1 MKRFA
6 GLVFVTLF
14 ALSLIA
20 GPAGAAPLKIV
31 TSIKPITLMVR
42 AIAPE
47 SALVTTLIPAGASPH
62 TYQLRPSDRQ
72 ALADADLVF
81 WVGPDMELFL
91 NRILSNPEL
100 APKSHQLMSEMVMA
114 DSEQHAHHDDH
125 DHDDHDHDHDSHMG
139 EDGHHHNG
147 VDPHIWLDPEAALG
161 MTQIIEQAMTQ
172 VADDTPGSDADGI
185 AQRLQQFEAQLKEKE
200 AKIRKQLTQLDAV
213 DIFTYHD
220 AFRRFAEHY
229 DMTIAGALTITPEKT
244 PGAKHMQDIQ
254 NKLRAAHHPCLM
266 TEPQFNRDWWQS
278 LSEGVDLTIVTWDPL
293 ASNIADSRNGYI
305 EFQQSLADAALK
317 CLPK

>member
-1 MKRFA
+1 MTRFP
-6 GLVFVTLF
+6 GSVFGILF
-14 ALSLIA
+14 ALVLLPA
-20 GPAGAAPLKIV
+20 LAGAAPLKIV

-91 NRILSNPEL
+91 DRILSSPEL
-100 APKSHQLMSEMVMA
+100 APKSHQLMSETVITDA
-114 DSEQHAHHDDH
+114 GQHEHHDDAE
-125 DHDDHDHDHDSHMG
+125 HDSHAD
-139 EDGHHHNG
+139 EDGHHHSG
-147 VDPHIWLDPEAALG
+147 IDPHIWLDPQAALG
-161 MTQIIEQAMTQ
+161 MTQIIEQALIQT
-172 VADDTPGSDADGI
+172 ADDTPGSDVDGLS
-185 AQRLQQFEAQLKEKE
+185 QRLKQFEAQLKEKE
-200 AKIRKQLTQLDAV
+200 TAIRKQLAQLNAI

-229 DMTIAGALTITPEKT
+229 DITIAGALTITPEQT

-254 NKLRAAHHPCLM
+254 NKLRAAHTPCLM

-278 LSEGVDLTIVTWDPL
+278 LSEGVDITIVTWDPL
-293 ASNIADSRNGYI
+293 ASNIADSRSGYVD
-305 EFQQSLADAALK
+305 FQQSLADAALK
-317 CLPK
+317 CLPQ

>member
-1 MKRFA
+1 MNRFSGSA
-6 GLVFVTLF
+6 LAILLTL
-14 ALSLIA
+14 ALLPLHA
-20 GPAGAAPLKIV
+20 VAAPLKIV

-72 ALADADLVF
+72 ALADADLIF

-91 NRILSNPEL
+91 DRILSSTEL
-100 APKSHQLMSEMVMA
+100 APKSHQLMSEMVIA
-114 DSEQHAHHDDH
+114 DDQEHRHHDEH
-125 DHDDHDHDHDSHMG
+125 EDHDSHG
-139 EDGHHHNG
+139 SEDGHHHNG

-161 MTQIIEQAMTQ
+161 MTTVIEQALVG
-172 VADDTPGSDADGI
+172 VADDAPSSEADGI
-185 AQRLQQFEAQLKEKE
+185 AQRLQQFEAQLNEKE
-200 AKIRKQLTQLDAV
+200 TKIRKQLTQLDAV

-229 DMTIAGALTITPEKT
+229 GITIAGALTITPEKT

-254 NKLRAAHHPCLM
+254 NRLHAAHHPCLM

-278 LSEGVDLTIVTWDPL
+278 LSEGIDITIVTWDPL
-293 ASNIADSRNGYI
+293 ASDIADSRNGYV
-305 EFQQSLADAALK
+305 EFQQSLANAALK